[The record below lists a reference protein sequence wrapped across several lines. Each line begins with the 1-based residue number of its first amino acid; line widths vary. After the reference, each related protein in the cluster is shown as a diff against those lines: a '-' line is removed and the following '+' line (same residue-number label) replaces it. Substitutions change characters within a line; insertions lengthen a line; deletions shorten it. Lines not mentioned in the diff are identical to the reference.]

1 MMNFF
6 LSIFIDRRFVDVW
19 FPNST
24 SSKLRNIEHLF
35 EEMDK
40 DNDKIIMPNEVDS
53 DLKWYFYLILKRKD
67 PYSIVINNYRIKAT
81 KNYQEQ
87 VRLPGPG
94 SRDPGP
100 MALGTRIPG
109 PRTRMT
115 NLGYQNCQ
123 VRLPGPGS
131 RVPGPGSHGPRC
143 IKARLYLGM
152 GPGYRDPGPRTR

>member
-53 DLKWYFYLILKRKD
+53 DLK
-67 PYSIVINNYRIKAT
+67 
-81 KNYQEQ
+81 
-87 VRLPGPG
+87 
-94 SRDPGP
+94 
-100 MALGTRIPG
+100 
-109 PRTRMT
+109 
-115 NLGYQNCQ
+115 
-123 VRLPGPGS
+123 
-131 RVPGPGSHGPRC
+131 
-143 IKARLYLGM
+143 
-152 GPGYRDPGPRTR
+152 